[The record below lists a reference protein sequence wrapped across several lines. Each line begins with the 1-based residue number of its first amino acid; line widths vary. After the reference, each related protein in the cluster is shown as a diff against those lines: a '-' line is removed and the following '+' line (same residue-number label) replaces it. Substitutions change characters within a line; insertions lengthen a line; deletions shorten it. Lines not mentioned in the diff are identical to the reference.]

1 MIRRIPYIPGFVA
14 LSKQDA
20 MTVVAEL
27 RNDKHYLRATSR
39 STQNIDLIHVA
50 DFNPYPANVENRVSS

>member
-1 MIRRIPYIPGFVA
+1 MHSTTHMIRRMPYIPGFVA

-20 MTVVAEL
+20 MTIVAEV

-39 STQNIDLIHVA
+39 STQNTAFTHVA
-50 DFNPYPANVENRVSS
+50 DF